1 MKKKIQLPES
11 LKKRKALTFKPVV
24 ISAGLLLAF
33 SLGAATGPSQE
44 DLSKANQEYSEKHQ
58 QYLEVSEQYD
68 NLVKEKKVVDKENS
82 EMKEELSSEAYLV
95 FKEKADAEI
104 KAEKERLAA
113 EKVAKEKAEA
123 EKAEQERIAAEEKAK
138 QEKLAAEEAER
149 QKYERTI
156 DFAHLNKNADKY
168 AGEPYKFYGKIVQI
182 MESGNYTT
190 IRMSVT
196 QTSYGW
202 SSSDII
208 YVEYDGTTD
217 FVEDDVIT
225 VYGTVFGSHSY
236 TSQAGYNISLPAVI
250 AKQIK

>member
-1 MKKKIQLPES
+1 MKKIPKFDLSNKKVFNTVFGISTGIS
-11 LKKRKALTFKPVV
+11 LIA
-24 ISAGLLLAF
+24 AF
-33 SLGAATGPSQE
+33 TLGTLVGPSKE
-44 DLSKANQEYSEKHQ
+44 EYQSLEEEYDYKHELYLKESET
-58 QYLEVSEQYD
+58 
-68 NLVKEKKVVDKENS
+68 NAILVKEVEALEKENS

-113 EKVAKEKAEA
+113 EKAAKEKAEA
-123 EKAEQERIAAEEKAK
+123 EKAEQER
-138 QEKLAAEEAER
+138 LAAEEVER

-182 MESGNYTT
+182 MEGNNSTT

-202 SSSDII
+202 SPSDII

>member
-1 MKKKIQLPES
+1 MKKKIQLPDS
-11 LKKRKALTFKPVV
+11 LKKHKAFKPVA

-33 SLGAATGPSQE
+33 SLGTATGPSQE
-44 DLSKANQEYSEKHQ
+44 DLSKANQEYSKKHQ

-113 EKVAKEKAEA
+113 EKAAKEKAEA
-123 EKAEQERIAAEEKAK
+123 EKAEQERI
-138 QEKLAAEEAER
+138 AAEEAER

-168 AGEPYKFYGKIVQI
+168 AGEPYKFYGQIVQI

-202 SSSDII
+202 SPSDII

>member
-1 MKKKIQLPES
+1 MKKIPKFDLSNKKVFNTVFGISTGIS
-11 LKKRKALTFKPVV
+11 LIA
-24 ISAGLLLAF
+24 AF
-33 SLGAATGPSQE
+33 TLGTLVGPSKE
-44 DLSKANQEYSEKHQ
+44 EYENLEEEYDYKYELYLKESET
-58 QYLEVSEQYD
+58 
-68 NLVKEKKVVDKENS
+68 NAILVKEVEALEKENS

-113 EKVAKEKAEA
+113 EKAAKEKAEA

-168 AGEPYKFYGKIVQI
+168 AGEPYKFYGQIVQI
-182 MESGNYTT
+182 MESNNYTT

>member
-1 MKKKIQLPES
+1 MKKIPKFDLSNKKVFNTVFGISTGIS
-11 LKKRKALTFKPVV
+11 LIA
-24 ISAGLLLAF
+24 AF
-33 SLGAATGPSQE
+33 TLGTLVGPSKE
-44 DLSKANQEYSEKHQ
+44 EYENLEEEYDYKYKLYLKESET
-58 QYLEVSEQYD
+58 
-68 NLVKEKKVVDKENS
+68 NAILVKEVKALEKENS

-113 EKVAKEKAEA
+113 EKAAKEKAEA
-123 EKAEQERIAAEEKAK
+123 EKAEQER
-138 QEKLAAEEAER
+138 LAAEEAER

-168 AGEPYKFYGKIVQI
+168 AGEPYKFYGQIVQI
-182 MESGNYTT
+182 MESNSYTT

-202 SSSDII
+202 SLSDII